1 MREWSAKVF
10 MVDDQGNEHPA
21 DCFNKVVY
29 NLHPSFEQPVQ
40 SSCPPPP
47 FARNRTD
54 PASLHEAPLHLP
66 ERGLGRV

>member
-1 MREWSAKVF
+1 MVEFPMREWSAKIF

-40 SSCPPPP
+40 SSY
-47 FARNRTD
+47 
-54 PASLHEAPLHLP
+54 LHLP
-66 ERGLGRV
+66 IPGSAR